1 MRAGDR
7 NGASA
12 GAFGSG
18 GVSVA
23 MANVLQQD
31 LFAVV
36 TSTQQVHWVCGV
48 DEAGRGPLAGAVF
61 AAAVVLDRPIIG
73 LADSKKLTAKKR
85 EILFEQIQSEA
96 KAWAIAS
103 ASVAE
108 IDELNILQASML
120 AMTRAV
126 QALNLRPDWVWVDG
140 NHFPKG
146 LAAAQYAGEPMI
158 QGDAKEAC
166 ISAASILAKV
176 ARDADCLRLHA
187 LYPEYGFAQ
196 HKGYPTAAH
205 LAALQRYGAT
215 PEHRMSFAPVRTLQ
229 FKNR

>member
-1 MRAGDR
+1 MTDA
-7 NGASA
+7 
-12 GAFGSG
+12 
-18 GVSVA
+18 V
-23 MANVLQQD
+23 QQD

-36 TSTQQVHWVCGV
+36 TAAQQARWVCGV

-61 AAAVVLDRPIIG
+61 AAAVVLDQPIAG

-85 EILFEQIQSEA
+85 ESLFAQIQSEA

-146 LAAAQYAGEPMI
+146 LVAAQYAGEPMI

-176 ARDADCLRLHA
+176 ARDADCLRLDA

-229 FKNR
+229 FK